1 MKLVL
6 ILFLILGSLQLFSQ
20 DVSKDFELI
29 ESKLKVEI
37 TSEKSGSFP
46 FRFYKRYISKQI
58 LNDCIYDHSCSKFS
72 GDVIEHFG
80 AIKGLLLTADR
91 LTRCN
96 RASFAEIHPYQIN
109 NQNKAIDHW
118 DDYAKKSP

>member
-1 MKLVL
+1 MKIVL
-6 ILFLILGSLQLFSQ
+6 IVFLSVCSVKVFSQ
-20 DVSKDFELI
+20 DISKDFELI
-29 ESKLKVEI
+29 ARKLKVEI

-46 FRFYKRYISKQI
+46 FRFYKRHISKQI

-80 AIKGLLLTADR
+80 AFKGLLLTADR

-118 DDYAKKSP
+118 DDYAKKRP